1 MLNLVTKADT
11 FPLPRIDDL
20 LDQLGKAKFF
30 TTLDMAS
37 GYWQIRVHPDT
48 QEKIA
53 FVTPQ
58 GLYEFRVMLF
68 GLCNEPAVFQRL
80 MQQVLQ
86 GLNPQEGPDF
96 VSVYLDDVLTFS
108 ETLDEHLEHL
118 QLVISRVEGAGM
130 KLKPSKYQFLRQ
142 EVEYL
147 GHIIT
152 PEGLKANHKLVDAV
166 NQFPTPNGVREFLGM
181 ASYYQ
186 RFIPHFAKLAE
197 PLHHLIGK
205 DVPFQWTPAC
215 QEAFD
220 ALKAKLT
227 AAPVLAYSAFDQDF
241 VLETDAS
248 IQGLGAVLS
257 QCFDGKSHPVAYASR
272 ALSRDQLL
280 HHGVGDTC
288 CGVGYQPLPSL
299 LVQES
304 SYSLH
309 RSLSRESYSG
319 NTQSHREARAVV
331 E

>member
-1 MLNLVTKADT
+1 MSKADT

-20 LDQLGKAKFF
+20 LDQLGKSKYF

-37 GYWQIRVHPDT
+37 GYWQIRVHPDS
-48 QEKIA
+48 QEKTA

-58 GLYEFRVMLF
+58 GLYEFRVMPF
-68 GLCNEPAVFQRL
+68 GLCNAPAVFQRL

-86 GLNPQEGPDF
+86 GLNPPEGPDF
-96 VSVYLDDVLTFS
+96 VSVYLDNVLIFS

-118 QLVISRVEGAGM
+118 ELVISRVEGAGM
-130 KLKPSKYQFLRQ
+130 KLKPSKCQFVRQ

-152 PEGLKANHKLVDAV
+152 PEGLKANPKLVDAV
-166 NQFPTPNGVREFLGM
+166 NQFLSPKDVHGVRRFLGM
-181 ASYYQ
+181 ASYYR
-186 RFIPHFAKLAE
+186 RFIRHFAKLAE
-197 PLHHLIGK
+197 PLHHLTGK

-227 AAPVLAYSAFDQDF
+227 VAPVLAYPAFDQDF

-248 IQGLGAVLS
+248 IHGLGAVLS

-272 ALSRDQLL
+272 ALSRA
-280 HHGVGDTC
+280 
-288 CGVGYQPLPSL
+288 
-299 LVQES
+299 EKN
-304 SYSLH
+304 YSITELET
-309 RSLSRESYSG
+309 L
-319 NTQSHREARAVV
+319 AVV
-331 E
+331 WAVNHFRTACTGEQLQSTLITQP

>member
-118 QLVISRVEGAGM
+118 QLVISRVERAGM
-130 KLKPSKYQFLRQ
+130 KLKPSKCQFVRQ

-152 PEGLKANHKLVDAV
+152 PQG
-166 NQFPTPNGVREFLGM
+166 
-181 ASYYQ
+181 
-186 RFIPHFAKLAE
+186 
-197 PLHHLIGK
+197 
-205 DVPFQWTPAC
+205 
-215 QEAFD
+215 
-220 ALKAKLT
+220 LKAKLT
-227 AAPVLAYSAFDQDF
+227 LLTS
-241 VLETDAS
+241 
-248 IQGLGAVLS
+248 S
-257 QCFDGKSHPVAYASR
+257 QPPRMFMV
-272 ALSRDQLL
+272 
-280 HHGVGDTC
+280 
-288 CGVGYQPLPSL
+288 
-299 LVQES
+299 
-304 SYSLH
+304 
-309 RSLSRESYSG
+309 
-319 NTQSHREARAVV
+319 
-331 E
+331 